1 MEAARLALAITPL
14 LAGCDKVIKTLYD
27 VRKRYKAAPA
37 MLTTIATECST
48 FRLTLSRLQSLSR
61 GEERDELLDSIG
73 VIILAC
79 EMTLSTLEE
88 NAMELSESV
97 HSSGIDTSSQLSTI
111 ATAKIVWREDE
122 MKDLLQ
128 QLHHHQSNLG
138 FLLTIVQRSAYTS
151 STELIPQMLGSNR
164 SLYI

>member
-1 MEAARLALAITPL
+1 MESAGLALAITPL
-14 LAGCDKVIKTLYD
+14 LAGCAKVIKTLYD

-48 FRLTLSRLQSLSR
+48 FRLALSRLQSLSK
-61 GEERDELLDSIG
+61 GEERDEILDSIG
-73 VIILAC
+73 IAVLAC

-97 HSSGIDTSSQLSTI
+97 DGSGIDAFSQLGTL
-111 ATAKIVWREDE
+111 AKAKIVWNEDE

-128 QLHHHQSNLG
+128 QLQRHQSNLG
-138 FLLTIVQRSAYTS
+138 FLLTVLQRSEYTVGYPAPS
-151 STELIPQMLGSNR
+151 SISD
-164 SLYI
+164 I